1 MGQPQLKRISPDSA
15 GYVELCLREVA
26 RELLGLPSEEVAA
39 GPKAAQAWQ
48 ACAAYFAD
56 RTQSTNQQCPGRAAD
71 MSQEAAGAFTAAVK
85 TVASKAEGG
94 NKQPLLP
101 ILMNNIRK
109 CNLKF

>member
-1 MGQPQLKRISPDSA
+1 MSDDGSDAYRGGDVWSEADAWLSSLPD
-15 GYVELCLREVA
+15 GEW
-26 RELLGLPSEEVAA
+26 G
-39 GPKAAQAWQ
+39 
-48 ACAAYFAD
+48 AAYFAD

-101 ILMNNIRK
+101 
-109 CNLKF
+109 

>member
-1 MGQPQLKRISPDSA
+1 MG
-15 GYVELCLREVA
+15 REVA

-71 MSQEAAGAFTAAVK
+71 MSMEAAAAFIAAVK
-85 TVASKAEGG
+85 TVASKADGG

-101 ILMNNIRK
+101 WSCRSGILQTEAGC
-109 CNLKF
+109 CNRFVMFVVT